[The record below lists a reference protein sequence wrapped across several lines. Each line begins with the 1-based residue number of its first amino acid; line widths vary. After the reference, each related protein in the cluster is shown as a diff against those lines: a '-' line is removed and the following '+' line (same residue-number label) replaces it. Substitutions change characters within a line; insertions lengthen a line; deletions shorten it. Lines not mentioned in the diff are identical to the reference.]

1 MSKNILV
8 VGAAGQIG
16 TELVMKLRKEF
27 GNENVVAGD
36 IRPASDEIMA
46 SGPFAPM
53 DITDAMRLEEIIE
66 RHEID
71 TVFQM
76 AALLSGTAEQ
86 KPKYGWHLN
95 MTGLLNVLE
104 LAREGKIKHIY
115 WPSSIAVFGPTTPKE
130 NTPQVTVCEP
140 TTVYGISKLA
150 GERWCEYYHNRYGV
164 DVRSIRYPG
173 IISWKSKPG
182 GGTTDYAVEIYYHAI
197 EKGAYEDC
205 FLGQGTRLPM
215 MYMDDAIRATI
226 EIMKAPAEQ
235 VKIRSSYNLAAIT
248 FAPEEIA
255 ASIQKVLPDFNMDYN
270 PDFRQ
275 AIADSWPSSIDDR
288 EAREHWGWQHD
299 YDLDKMTETM
309 LHHLKQKLGA

>member
-16 TELVMKLRKEF
+16 TELVMELRKQY
-27 GNENVVAGD
+27 GDDHVIAGD

-46 SGPFAPM
+46 SGHFAPM
-53 DITDAMRLEEIIE
+53 DITDRMRLEEIIE

-86 KPKYGWHLN
+86 KPQYAWHLN

-104 LAREGKIKHIY
+104 LAREGKIKHVY
-115 WPSSIAVFGPTTPKE
+115 WPSSIAVFGHTTPKE
-130 NTPQVTVCEP
+130 NTPQLTIAEP
-140 TTVYGISKLA
+140 STVYGISKLA
-150 GERWCEYYHNRYGV
+150 GERWCEYYHKKFGV

-182 GGTTDYAVEIYYHAI
+182 GGTTDYAVEIYYDAI
-197 EKGAYEDC
+197 EKGAYTS
-205 FLGQGTRLPM
+205 FLNEGTRLPM

-226 EIMKAPAEQ
+226 ELMQAPAARL
-235 VKIRSSYNLAAIT
+235 KIRSSYNLAGIS
-248 FAPEEIA
+248 FAPEEVA
-255 ASIQKVLPDFNMDYN
+255 ASIQKWMPEFEMSYD

-275 AIADSWPSSIDDR
+275 AIADSWPSSIDDGP
-288 EAREHWGWQHD
+288 ARADWGWKHE
-299 YDLDKMTETM
+299 YDLDRMTETM
-309 LHHLKQKLGA
+309 LRHLKEKLA

>member
-16 TELVMKLRKEF
+16 TELVVELRKQY
-27 GNENVVAGD
+27 GDDHVIAGD

-46 SGPFAPM
+46 SGHFAPM
-53 DITDAMRLEEIIE
+53 DITDRMRLEEIIE

-86 KPKYGWHLN
+86 KPQYAWHLN

-104 LAREGKIKHIY
+104 LAREGKIKHVY
-115 WPSSIAVFGPTTPKE
+115 WPSSIAVFGPTTPRE
-130 NTPQVTVCEP
+130 NTPQVTVAEP
-140 TTVYGISKLA
+140 STVYGISKLA
-150 GERWCEYYHNRYGV
+150 GERWCEYYHKKFGV

-182 GGTTDYAVEIYYHAI
+182 GGTTDYAVEIYYDAL
-197 EKGAYEDC
+197 EKASYTS
-205 FLGQGTRLPM
+205 FLNEGTRLPM

-226 EIMKAPAEQ
+226 ELMQAPAASLS
-235 VKIRSSYNLAAIT
+235 IRSSYNLAGIS

-255 ASIQKVLPDFNMDYN
+255 AAIKKQIPDFEISYD

-275 AIADSWPSSIDDR
+275 AIADSWPSSIDDSR
-288 EAREHWGWQHD
+288 ARTDWGWKHE
-299 YDLDKMTETM
+299 YDLDQMTSVM
-309 LHHLKQKLGA
+309 LENLRSKQ

>member
-1 MSKNILV
+1 MSTNILV

-16 TELVMKLRKEF
+16 TELVMELRKQY
-27 GNENVVAGD
+27 GDDHVIAGD

-46 SGPFAPM
+46 SGHFAPM
-53 DITDAMRLEEIIE
+53 DITDRMRLEEIIE

-86 KPKYGWHLN
+86 KPQYAWHLN

-104 LAREGKIKHIY
+104 LAREGKIKQVY

-130 NTPQVTVCEP
+130 NTPQVTVSEP
-140 TTVYGISKLA
+140 STVYGISKLA
-150 GERWCEYYHNRYGV
+150 GERWCEYYHNKFGV

-173 IISWKSKPG
+173 IISWKSRPG
-182 GGTTDYAVEIYYHAI
+182 GGTTDYAVEIYYDAL
-197 EKGAYEDC
+197 EKGRYTS
-205 FLGQGTRLPM
+205 FLNEGTVLPM

-226 EIMKAPAEQ
+226 ELMQAPAASLS
-235 VKIRSSYNLAAIT
+235 IRSSYNLAGIS

-255 ASIQKVLPDFNMDYN
+255 AAIKKQIPNFEISYD

-275 AIADSWPSSIDDR
+275 AIADSWPSSIDDSR
-288 EAREHWGWQHD
+288 ARSDWGWQHE
-299 YDLDKMTETM
+299 YNLEQMTETM
-309 LHHLKQKLGA
+309 LRHLKEKTT

>member
-16 TELVMKLRKEF
+16 TELVMELRKQY
-27 GNENVVAGD
+27 GDDHVIAGD

-46 SGPFAPM
+46 SGHFAPM
-53 DITDAMRLEEIIE
+53 DITDRMRLEEIIE

-86 KPKYGWHLN
+86 KPQYAWHLN

-104 LAREGKIKHIY
+104 LAREGKIKHVY

-130 NTPQVTVCEP
+130 NTPQVTVAEP
-140 TTVYGISKLA
+140 STVYGISKLA
-150 GERWCEYYHNRYGV
+150 GERWCEYYHKKFGV
-164 DVRSIRYPG
+164 DVRSMRYPG

-182 GGTTDYAVEIYYHAI
+182 GGTTDYAVEIYYDAI
-197 EKGAYEDC
+197 EKARYTS
-205 FLGQGTRLPM
+205 FLNEGTMLPM

-226 EIMKAPAEQ
+226 ELMQAPAANLS
-235 VKIRSSYNLAAIT
+235 IRSSYNLAGIS

-255 ASIQKVLPDFNMDYN
+255 AAIKKQIPDFEISYE

-275 AIADSWPSSIDDR
+275 AIADSWPSSIDDSR
-288 EAREHWGWQHD
+288 ARSDWGWKHE
-299 YDLDKMTETM
+299 YDLDRMTETM
-309 LHHLKQKLGA
+309 LHHLKEKLA